1 MSKKKSTA
9 SGSPDYLQT
18 VDLPEPQGWLG
29 LAILAGKVWM
39 KFIGLLG
46 EWGRRPA
53 ILLAGLFLLVGLG
66 FAMRFSTPSPD
77 KSPTSV
83 ESPSTQIEDQ
93 AEDQSEDQTPA
104 SFALS
109 PVEQLSS
116 LPPPGPSITRQ
127 TLNVKRG
134 QTLDVLLQ
142 QANVTA
148 QDRVAAI
155 KALTPVFNPKR
166 LKPGQELTVA
176 LSEDA
181 SLYSLRIEV
190 DTASEAWVHRT
201 DDGIFSAQT
210 IDLPREIVE
219 KYAKGEIT
227 TSLYVDAVKAGVPPS
242 IIQQSI
248 RIFSFDV
255 DFQRDIRRNDRF
267 EFFYRAGLDQAGN
280 MIDRGPIMI
289 ASLTLSGKTLTYYRF
304 DPENPSASDQAG
316 GFAEY
321 FNAIGK
327 TARKGLLRTP
337 VDGARLSSGYGQ
349 RKHPILGYTKMHK
362 GVDFAAPTGT
372 PIYAAGNGIVDFA
385 GRKGS
390 YGKYIRIRHGNGYAT
405 AYAHLHRISVR
416 TGARVVQYQT
426 IGQVGSTGRST
437 GPHLHYEILYNGK
450 QVNPVKVKMPTG
462 RILKDQNLV
471 NFENYRE
478 RLQQRMA
485 AAVDESQTA
494 GPIQMDEIKVDEVKI
509 DEPKSISDDNAVMLE
524 GLPPKPP
531 SRVSR

>member
-77 KSPTSV
+77 
-83 ESPSTQIEDQ
+83 ESPVITESAPVQSD
-93 AEDQSEDQTPA
+93 DQSQNQAPE

-134 QTLDVLLQ
+134 QTLDVLLK

-176 LSEDA
+176 LANDSA
-181 SLYSLRIEV
+181 LYSLRIEV

-219 KYAKGEIT
+219 KYAQGEIT

-349 RKHPILGYTKMHK
+349 RKHPILGYTRMHK

-509 DEPKSISDDNAVMLE
+509 DEPQSASEDTAVMLE

>member
-77 KSPTSV
+77 
-83 ESPSTQIEDQ
+83 ESPVITESAPVQSD
-93 AEDQSEDQTPA
+93 DQSQNQAPE

-134 QTLDVLLQ
+134 QTLDVLLK

-176 LSEDA
+176 LANDSA
-181 SLYSLRIEV
+181 LYSLRIEV

-219 KYAKGEIT
+219 KYAQGEIT

-471 NFENYRE
+471 NFESYRDQL
-478 RLQQRMA
+478 RKKQMVA
-485 AAVDESQTA
+485 ARESQTA
-494 GPIQMDEIKVDEVKI
+494 GPIKMDEIKAEEAKI
-509 DEPKSISDDNAVMLE
+509 DEPQSISDDSAVMLE